1 MSTPFPALQD
11 TAIALLQALVRT
23 PSPSGQEGALADL
36 VEAHLRRLA
45 FDHVER
51 DEWGN
56 VIASRQ
62 GHAPGPH
69 LLFDAH
75 MDTVD
80 PGEVATWEGGDPY
93 SGRLDRGRVWGRG
106 ATDTKG
112 SLAAMIIALG
122 HLPTTA
128 FRGTLTL
135 VASVGEET
143 LEGAALGQVCA
154 HMRPDYVIIGE
165 PTEGRLGIGQK
176 GRARLW
182 FRAQGRAAHSS
193 TPAEG
198 HNAIYV
204 AAEVIQHIRALP
216 LPTHPV
222 LGMGVMEA
230 LDIHSEPYPSA
241 STIPYTC
248 LVRYDRRLVVG
259 ETPESVLQPYREAF
273 GGREDVAFGFEDITF
288 TTYTGATLRSPDFH
302 PAWLWAEHT
311 PWVQQALASLSA
323 AGLRAETFIAPY
335 CTNGSTT
342 AGELGLPTLIY
353 GPSSIAL
360 AHKVN
365 ESIDLAKFLAAVQGY
380 QALAQGLGT
389 SVALDEDEKQ
399 KYIRPIRFSS
409 PLA

>member
-1 MSTPFPALQD
+1 MEFAMPTLSPALHD
-11 TAIALLQALVRT
+11 EVISLLQALVRT
-23 PSPSGQEGALADL
+23 PSLSGQEGALADL
-36 VEAHLRRLA
+36 VEARLRRLA
-45 FDHVER
+45 FDQVER
-51 DEWGN
+51 DAWGN

-62 GHAPGPH
+62 GYAPGPH

-75 MDTVD
+75 MDVVE
-80 PGEVATWEGGDPY
+80 PGDRTAWAGGDPY
-93 SGRLDRGRVWGRG
+93 SGRLEHGRVWGRG

-112 SLAAMIIALG
+112 SLAAMMVAIG
-122 HLPTTA
+122 RLPTRA
-128 FRGTLTL
+128 FRGTLTV
-135 VASVGEET
+135 VASVGEEA
-143 LEGAALGQVCA
+143 LEGAALGKVCA
-154 HMRPDYVIIGE
+154 QLRPDVVIIGE

-204 AAEVIQHIRALP
+204 AAEVLQHIRTLP

-222 LGMGVMEA
+222 LGAGVMEA

-273 GGREDVAFGFEDITF
+273 GGREDVAFGFEDIAF
-288 TTYTGATLRSPDFH
+288 TTYTGAVLRTPDFH

-365 ESIDLAKFLAAVQGY
+365 EYIEVNDVLAAVLGY
-380 QALAQGLGT
+380 QALAQGLGN
-389 SVALDEDEKQ
+389 
-399 KYIRPIRFSS
+399 IR
-409 PLA
+409 

>member
-1 MSTPFPALQD
+1 MPTLSPTLQD
-11 TAIALLQALVRT
+11 EVVALLQALVRT
-23 PSPSGQEGALADL
+23 PSLSGQERALADL
-36 VEAHLRRLA
+36 VEARLRRLS

-51 DEWGN
+51 DTWGN

-62 GHAPGPH
+62 GYAPGPH

-75 MDTVD
+75 MDVVA
-80 PGEVATWEGGDPY
+80 PGEATAWAGGDPY
-93 SGRLDRGRVWGRG
+93 SGRLEGGRVWGRG

-112 SLAAMIIALG
+112 SLAAMLIAIG
-122 HLPTTA
+122 HLPATE
-128 FRGTLTL
+128 FRGTLTV

-154 HMRPDYVIIGE
+154 QLRPDLVIIGE

-176 GRARLW
+176 GRAKLW
-182 FRAQGRAAHSS
+182 FRAQGRPAHSS
-193 TPAEG
+193 TPEEG

-204 AAEVIQHIRALP
+204 AAEVVQRIRALP
-216 LPTHPV
+216 LLTHPI
-222 LGMGVMEA
+222 LGAGVMEA

-273 GGREDVAFGFEDITF
+273 GGREDLTFGFEEVTLS
-288 TTYTGATLRSPDFH
+288 TYTGATLRTPDFH
-302 PAWLWAEHT
+302 PAWLWAEST
-311 PWVQQALASLSA
+311 PWVQQALASLRA

-335 CTNGSTT
+335 CTNASTT

-365 ESIDLAKFLAAVQGY
+365 EYIEVNDVLAAVLGY
-380 QALAQGLGT
+380 QALAKGLREIG
-389 SVALDEDEKQ
+389 
-399 KYIRPIRFSS
+399 
-409 PLA
+409 

>member
-1 MSTPFPALQD
+1 MTFLSTALQD
-11 TAIALLQALVRT
+11 EAITLLQSLVRT
-23 PSPSGQEGALADL
+23 PSLSGQEGALADL

-45 FDHVER
+45 FDQVER
-51 DEWGN
+51 DAWGN

-62 GHAPGPH
+62 GYAPGPH

-75 MDTVD
+75 MDIVE
-80 PGEVATWEGGDPY
+80 PGDSTAWAEGDPY
-93 SGRLDRGRVWGRG
+93 SGRLEHGRVWGRG

-112 SLAAMIIALG
+112 SLAAMIVAVG
-122 HLPTTA
+122 CLPTHA
-128 FRGTLTL
+128 FRGTLTV

-154 HMRPDYVIIGE
+154 QLHPDAVIIGE

-193 TPAEG
+193 TPTEG

-204 AAEVIQHIRALP
+204 AAEMIQRIRALP

-222 LGMGVMEA
+222 LGAGVMEA
-230 LDIHSEPYPSA
+230 LDVHSEPYPSA

-248 LVRYDRRLVVG
+248 LIRYDRRLVVG
-259 ETPESVLQPYREAF
+259 ETPESVLQPYREVF
-273 GGREDVAFGFEDITF
+273 SGREDVAFGFEEITL
-288 TTYTGATLRSPDFH
+288 TTYTGAILRAPDFH
-302 PAWLWAEHT
+302 PAWLWAERT

-342 AGELGLPTLIY
+342 AGELGIPTLIY
-353 GPSSIAL
+353 GPSSITL

-365 ESIDLAKFLAAVQGY
+365 EYIELGDLLAAVQGY
-380 QALAQGLGT
+380 QALAQGLG
-389 SVALDEDEKQ
+389 SADWS
-399 KYIRPIRFSS
+399 R
-409 PLA
+409 